1 VIIPGGGIPMLLFS
15 KFNNHN
21 IDMAPVINGIPI
33 TVKMAEMAVS
43 LKRQTGQGISR
54 TSDYVKAPDH
64 VINEFLTNPK
74 GL

>member
-1 VIIPGGGIPMLLFS
+1 
-15 KFNNHN
+15 
-21 IDMAPVINGIPI
+21 MAPVINGIPI

>member
-1 VIIPGGGIPMLLFS
+1 
-15 KFNNHN
+15 
-21 IDMAPVINGIPI
+21 
-33 TVKMAEMAVS
+33 MAEMAVS

-64 VINEFLTNPK
+64 VIEEFLTHPK